1 MQHTTL
7 MPSPWEQYSDE
18 AAHYSYVRCLGLG
31 TLYEVVR
38 VTHDKNGQQA
48 EFVHQTIFMAEYDEQ
63 TLVKVL
69 KAFGYDSLDAF
80 VCEVNHADVDPAG
93 FVTRADGSIDREASS
108 AWWIDYMLL
117 ASLMAEHFTGREMSS
132 EAADALAK
140 SIVETTCDPHSTF
153 CIQRTFIDQPVSIP
167 LTKAEVDMIYSLKDK
182 QARMDFLRDEIMD
195 LEEDDDCF
203 AGSCRE
209 SLAGDKNFME
219 LVFRRWYHYNG
230 HGGDQTEN
238 LREAIKVTI
247 HERFPAKDGNDA
259 QQHKGGVL

>member
-18 AAHYSYVRCLGLG
+18 ATHYSYVRCLGLG

-48 EFVHQTIFMAEYDEQ
+48 EFVHQVIFMAEYDEQ
-63 TLVKVL
+63 ALVEIL
-69 KAFGYDSLDAF
+69 KGFGYDSMDAF
-80 VCEVNHADVDPAG
+80 VYEVNHADVDPTG

-117 ASLMAEHFTGREMSS
+117 ASLMAEHFTGREMSV
-132 EAADALAK
+132 ETADALAK
-140 SIVETTCDPHSTF
+140 SIVETTCDPCSPF

-167 LTKAEVDMIYSLKDK
+167 LTEAEVNMIYSLKDE
-182 QARMDFLRDEIMD
+182 QARMDFLRDEIMSLD
-195 LEEDDDCF
+195 EDDDCF
-203 AGSCRE
+203 AGHCQEDLTSNK
-209 SLAGDKNFME
+209 GFME
-219 LVFRRWYHYNG
+219 SVQHRWYHYNG
-230 HGGDQTEN
+230 HGGDQIEN

-247 HERFPAKDGNDA
+247 HEQFPEKDGSGA
-259 QQHKGGVL
+259 